1 MTELTTSQVEEQLA
15 EHNFIDRGGAQKD
28 PAGIRFRLFSI
39 GTQSN
44 LLLEVGTDNGIRVLL
59 STKMEPLVARLKGS
73 GEIVL
78 DDSRDFTLSKDEAVK
93 FVIERR
99 GEPYWW
105 AYKVGSPTE
114 TVLLKAIEL
123 YEMMMGWGDEITSVL
138 PPVEYER
145 TDDGSIV
152 RTS

>member
-1 MTELTTSQVEEQLA
+1 MTEMTTSQVEEQLA

-105 AYKVGSPTE
+105 AYKVGSPSE

>member
-1 MTELTTSQVEEQLA
+1 MTEMTTSQIEEQLA
-15 EHNFIDRGGAQKD
+15 KHNFIDRGGAQKE
-28 PAGIRFRLFSI
+28 PEGIRYRLFSI

-59 STKMEPLVARLKGS
+59 STKVEPLVERLKGS

-78 DDSRDFTLSKDEAVK
+78 DDSRDFTLAKDEAVK

-99 GEPYWW
+99 LEPYWW
-105 AYKVGSPTE
+105 AYKVGDPTE
-114 TVLLKAIEL
+114 PVLLKAIEL
-123 YEMMMGWGDEITSVL
+123 YEMMMGWGDEIQSVL

-145 TDDGSIV
+145 SADGSLAK
-152 RTS
+152 TS

>member
-1 MTELTTSQVEEQLA
+1 MIRQPPRSTPLYSSAASDVYKRQ
-15 EHNFIDRGGAQKD
+15 AQKE
-28 PAGIRFRLFSI
+28 PEGMRYRLFSI

-44 LLLEVGTDNGIRVLL
+44 LLLEVGTDNGVRVLL
-59 STKMEPLVARLKGS
+59 STKMEPLVERLRGS

-105 AYKVGSPTE
+105 AYKIGSPTAVSYIHL
-114 TVLLKAIEL
+114 T
-123 YEMMMGWGDEITSVL
+123 L
-138 PPVEYER
+138 P
-145 TDDGSIV
+145 
-152 RTS
+152 

>member
-1 MTELTTSQVEEQLA
+1 MAELTTSQIEEQM
-15 EHNFIDRGGAQKD
+15 EKHTFIDRGGAK
-28 PAGIRFRLFSI
+28 PEPEGMRYRLFSI

-59 STKMEPLVARLKGS
+59 STKMEPLVERLKGT

-105 AYKVGSPTE
+105 AYKVGDSTE
-114 TVLLKAIEL
+114 QVLLKAIEL
-123 YEMMMGWGDEITSVL
+123 YEMMMGWGDEITSAL

-145 TDDGSIV
+145 TAEGSIA